1 MKNLNDRV
9 RDRLQAGKRESTQIS
24 IKMYV
29 DVIDD
34 LKLIAENK
42 GFSGYQPLM
51 KYYIHQA
58 MRKDL
63 EEVLD
68 QVFKDRLVNA
78 LRDAGVSET
87 TLQTAVKKV
96 LAS

>member
-1 MKNLNDRV
+1 MKNLTDRV
-9 RDRLQAGKRESTQIS
+9 RSRLQAGKRQSTQIS
-24 IKMYV
+24 IKMYA

-78 LRDAGVSET
+78 LRDAGVSEA
-87 TLQTAVKKV
+87 TLQNAVKKV

>member
-1 MKNLNDRV
+1 MMNLTDRV
-9 RDRLQAGKRESTQIS
+9 RNRLHPGKRESTQIS

-29 DVIDD
+29 DVIED
-34 LKLIAENK
+34 LKLIAEHK

-51 KYYIHQA
+51 KYYIHQN

-68 QVFKDRLVNA
+68 TVFQDRLVSA
-78 LRDAGVSET
+78 LRDAGVNEA
-87 TLQTAVKKV
+87 TLQNAVNKA

>member
-1 MKNLNDRV
+1 MSRQLQLKN
-9 RDRLQAGKRESTQIS
+9 A
-24 IKMYV
+24 Y
-29 DVIDD
+29 
-34 LKLIAENK
+34 AEHK

-51 KYYIHQA
+51 KYHVQQS

-68 QVFKDRLVNA
+68 KVFQDRLVNA
-78 LRDAGVSET
+78 LRDAGVNEA
-87 TLQTAVKKV
+87 TLQDAVNKA